1 MIGDDQWLVFGDEE
15 CQVPVEDRF
24 SFYRFASEDSHKSTS
39 HHAPRSMKCHQKSLE
54 KKPYKIKKAQNGLPK
69 APQMV
74 TKAPKGSQKAPG
86 GSPKAPQRRPSEP
99 KGVPRGS
106 QEGPRGL
113 PRAPQG
119 VPRGP
124 QGSPQVPRPLPGEL
138 LGRGLGTYFWGSPK
152 RSTKIRQNRFQD
164 LSVKGEK

>member
-1 MIGDDQWLVFGDEE
+1 MMIGDDQWLVFGDEE

-54 KKPYKIKKAQNGLPK
+54 KNLTRSKKARNGLPK

-106 QEGPRGL
+106 QEGPRGV

-124 QGSPQVPRPLPGEL
+124 QGSQVGSKTSPRGAPGERSWNLL
-138 LGRGLGTYFWGSPK
+138 LGVPK
-152 RSTKIRQNRFQD
+152 KKHQNTA
-164 LSVKGEK
+164 K

>member
-1 MIGDDQWLVFGDEE
+1 MQI
-15 CQVPVEDRF
+15 PVEDRF
-24 SFYRFASEDSHKSTS
+24 SFSRFASEDSHKSTS
-39 HHAPRSMKCHQKSLE
+39 HRAPRSMKCHQKSLE
-54 KKPYKIKKAQNGLPK
+54 KNLTRSKKAGNWLPK

-86 GSPKAPQRRPSEP
+86 GSPKAPRRCPSEP

-106 QEGPRGL
+106 QERQRRL

-124 QGSPQVPRPLPGEL
+124 QGSPQVPRPLPRSSP
-138 LGRGLGTYFWGSPK
+138 GRGLGTYFWGSLK
-152 RSTKIRQNRFQD
+152 RSTTVRQIWFQD
-164 LSVKGEK
+164 LSVEGEK

>member
-1 MIGDDQWLVFGDEE
+1 MIGDDQWLVIGDEE

-39 HHAPRSMKCHQKSLE
+39 HCAARSMKCHQKSLQ
-54 KKPYKIKKAQNGLPK
+54 KNITRSKKARNGLPK
-69 APQMV
+69 APQIV
-74 TKAPKGSQKAPG
+74 TKAPRGSQKAPG
-86 GSPKAPQRRPSEP
+86 GSPKASQRLPSEP

>member
-24 SFYRFASEDSHKSTS
+24 SFYRSASEDSHKSTS

-54 KKPYKIKKAQNGLPK
+54 KKPYKIKKGTKWAAKGSPNGHKSSQRLPKGTQGLPK
-69 APQMV
+69 
-74 TKAPKGSQKAPG
+74 
-86 GSPKAPQRRPSEP
+86 GSPKVP
-99 KGVPRGS
+99 KWAQGGPKGS
-106 QEGPRGL
+106 QEGPMGV

-124 QGSPQVPRPLPGEL
+124 QGSPPGSKTSPRGAPGERSWNLL
-138 LGRGLGTYFWGSPK
+138 LGVPK
-152 RSTKIRQNRFQD
+152 KKHQNTA
-164 LSVKGEK
+164 K

>member
-1 MIGDDQWLVFGDEE
+1 MVFGDEE

-54 KKPYKIKKAQNGLPK
+54 KNLTRSKKARNGLPK

-106 QEGPRGL
+106 QEGPRGV

-152 RSTKIRQNRFQD
+152 RDTKMRQNRFQD

>member
-1 MIGDDQWLVFGDEE
+1 MRSARCLLRIGSRFIVSHLRTFPPCTEE
-15 CQVPVEDRF
+15 YEMSPEI
-24 SFYRFASEDSHKSTS
+24 
-39 HHAPRSMKCHQKSLE
+39 LE
-54 KKPYKIKKAQNGLPK
+54 KNLTRSKKARNGLPK

-99 KGVPRGS
+99 KGIPRRS

-124 QGSPQVPRPLPGEL
+124 QGRPQVPRPLPGEL

-152 RSTKIRQNRFQD
+152 RDTKMRQNRFQD

>member
-1 MIGDDQWLVFGDEE
+1 MIGDDQWLVIGDEE
-15 CQVPVEDRF
+15 CQLLVEDRF
-24 SFYRFASEDSHKSTS
+24 PFYRFASEDSHKSTS

-54 KKPYKIKKAQNGLPK
+54 KNLTRSKKARNGLPK

-74 TKAPKGSQKAPG
+74 TKAPKGSQKAPK
-86 GSPKAPQRRPSEP
+86 GSPKAPQRCPSGP

-113 PRAPQG
+113 PRAPRG

-138 LGRGLGTYFWGSPK
+138 LGRGLGTYFGGSPK

-164 LSVKGEK
+164 LSVEGEK

>member
-1 MIGDDQWLVFGDEE
+1 MVFGDEE

-39 HHAPRSMKCHQKSLE
+39 HHAPRSMKCQQKSLE
-54 KKPYKIKKAQNGLPK
+54 KKPYKIKKGTKWAAKGSPNGHKSSQRLPKGTQGLPK
-69 APQMV
+69 
-74 TKAPKGSQKAPG
+74 
-86 GSPKAPQRRPSEP
+86 GSPKVP
-99 KGVPRGS
+99 KWAQGGLKRARWESQGLPRGS
-106 QEGPRGL
+106 Q
-113 PRAPQG
+113 G
-119 VPRGP
+119 VPKGA
-124 QGSPQVPRPLPGEL
+124 PQVPRPLPGEL

>member
-1 MIGDDQWLVFGDEE
+1 MIGDEQWLVFGDEE

-54 KKPYKIKKAQNGLPK
+54 KNLTRSHNTRNELPK

-74 TKAPKGSQKAPG
+74 TKAPKGSQKAPK
-86 GSPKAPQRRPSEP
+86 GSPKAPQRCPSGP

-106 QEGPRGL
+106 QEGPMGV

-138 LGRGLGTYFWGSPK
+138 LGRGLGTYFWGSLK
-152 RSTKIRQNRFQD
+152 RNTKMRHIWFQD
-164 LSVKGEK
+164 LSVEGEK